1 MYQRV
6 EQMTKRVLA
15 IIPARGG
22 SKGLP
27 RKNILELRGIP
38 LIVWSIKASLNS
50 PYITQTVVST
60 DDDEIS
66 NIAKNNGASVIRRPK
81 ELSDDMATSVSVT
94 RHAIEL
100 LKANNEVFDIIILL
114 QPTSPLRTSKHIDSA
129 YEGFMNSDATSLI
142 SVVEIDNKY
151 LKSFIKAPQGDYIE
165 GISNSQYAF
174 MRRQD
179 LPLTYLSNGAIYIA
193 TMSELLKNNS
203 FYTEKTLEYLMD
215 EFSSI
220 DIDSRE
226 DLAKAETILKLTDA
240 DNKNDI

>member
-1 MYQRV
+1 
-6 EQMTKRVLA
+6 MTKRVLA

-50 PYITQTVVST
+50 RYITQTVVST

-66 NIAKNNGASVIRRPK
+66 DIAKNNGAFVIRRPK
-81 ELSDDMATSVSVT
+81 KLSNDTATSVSVA

-100 LKANNEVFDIIILL
+100 LKAQNEVFDIVIFL
-114 QPTSPLRTSKHIDSA
+114 QPTSPFRTSKHIDSA

-142 SVVEIDNKY
+142 SVIEIDNKC
-151 LKSFIKAPQGDYIE
+151 LKSFIKTPQGDYIE

-174 MRRQD
+174 IRRQD
-179 LPLTYLSNGAIYIA
+179 LPLTYLSNGAIYIV
-193 TMSELLKNNS
+193 TVSKLFENNS

-220 DIDSRE
+220 DIDSHE
-226 DLAKAETILKLTDA
+226 DLANAESILKLTDA
-240 DNKNDI
+240 DK